1 MRLGIFRRFSYL
13 IHRRTRSDS
22 ALLTQPAHSP
32 APLPSSLSLD
42 GLPRRDG
49 PSAEHVLDT
58 ILPTISPLMPIH
70 VPTHTD
76 QSILRST
83 AQSSA
88 APVERSSL
96 EALAKSTENNLDDPI
111 LRLSTAREHAEE
123 LAAQSAQL
131 KESLEALHIQS
142 DSVKQAIIKA
152 KTDLELA
159 RSLANS
165 QKRKSADL
173 ELQVNAKRHE
183 LAQCE
188 ALAKALSDTELVSL
202 AAMAKNTTDF
212 EESAVEAISNAAS
225 NEASV
230 WSKIVQLVVGPRAP
244 ENYVNAVN
252 MTLQARQE
260 LRYWKKVSNF
270 WKKTARESSTNT
282 GAPTPS
288 ASNLSEIQESL
299 SIERKKAVED
309 LREKRKTL
317 GLNNNRN
324 ISPSVSSSNDS
335 AELAYRLPDSHP
347 SFTSVMSTISNLQS
361 GDSSTAQSSNRLP
374 PLASDMFKQ
383 DLLSSHSSQRLF
395 TTSSY
400 KSLWSPPTV
409 RQAQMTS
416 KPSDKSLGKRKEI
429 VIDSVDSI
437 PSFNSSSNSNTSQI
451 ASSAVA
457 SSSGQLSSWASFS
470 SDIDKAPPSRLST
483 TSSNASNAFQP
494 VHHSLQSAE
503 RALESFERICNRF
516 SSGSNVG
523 SLQSISEE
531 SSLSNAAGVDHGPQI
546 VVHIPEELSSESLSS
561 TSSSSAISREDPE
574 LVRPLG
580 SLSNLKR
587 VSEGPFEG
595 DTTLV
600 ESGSNQ
606 GFAVGQENDTTL
618 IDVEP
623 SSKAKDE
630 IKDFV
635 KNDVHQEPS
644 PMKRTRLPIFKIP
657 DRLSQIS
664 RMTGSSSKK
673 SLSSFQSRNSSNT
686 ISTVASREITGPRS
700 VKKFLGGIPAL
711 KPVLPLRIVK
721 KGKVV

>member
-32 APLPSSLSLD
+32 APLPSSSSLD

-111 LRLSTAREHAEE
+111 FRLSTARERAEE

-335 AELAYRLPDSHP
+335 AKLAYRLPDSHP

-361 GDSSTAQSSNRLP
+361 GDSSTAQPSNRLP

-383 DLLSSHSSQRLF
+383 DLLSRHSSQRLF

-429 VIDSVDSI
+429 
-437 PSFNSSSNSNTSQI
+437 PSFNSSSNSNASQI

-470 SDIDKAPPSRLST
+470 SDIDKAPLSRLST
-483 TSSNASNAFQP
+483 TPSNASNAFQP

-574 LVRPLG
+574 LVRPFG

-595 DTTLV
+595 DMTLV

-623 SSKAKDE
+623 PSKAEDE
-630 IKDFV
+630 TKDFV

-644 PMKRTRLPIFKIP
+644 PIRKRTRLPIFKIP

-721 KGKVV
+721 KDKVG